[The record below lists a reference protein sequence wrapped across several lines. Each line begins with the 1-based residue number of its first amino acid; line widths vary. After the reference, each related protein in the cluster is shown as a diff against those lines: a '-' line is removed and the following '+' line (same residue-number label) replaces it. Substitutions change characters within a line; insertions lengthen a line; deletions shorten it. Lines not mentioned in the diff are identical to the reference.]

1 MKNTSFA
8 RSRGFTLIELMVG
21 LVVGLVVLLAVTQVY
36 VNWEGRQRTS
46 SSKNDAQISGTLA
59 AYNLERDLRQAGV
72 GFGSANSTL
81 TIPGNSKLG
90 CALSETI
97 GGKAVAF
104 NFTPIQIVNGVDG
117 APDQISVVYG
127 NSSTHSLTVLVDNPV
142 AATAKHLRDSAGFV
156 VDDRV
161 VLTTA
166 ANTCRMV
173 TVTANNA
180 ATRTFQHTGEDT
192 GATVFDQAFNLGP
205 EPTATVWRI
214 GATTSTRPVLEKTNL
229 LPVAGSIP
237 AALDIAEGIVN
248 LQAQYGYDVNGD
260 GQIAADEWFDAGDAA
275 LAAMEWNRVLAV
287 RYAVLARSRHYDGLL
302 LATNPAT
309 PSWAA
314 GQFVMT
320 DISGAADSGG
330 VVGGENN
337 WRGYRH
343 VVYEGV
349 VSLRN
354 VLWGRQ
360 L

>member
-46 SSKNDAQISGTLA
+46 TSKNDAQISGTLA

-72 GFGSANSTL
+72 GFGSANSTQ
-81 TIPGNSKLG
+81 TTTGSFKLG
-90 CALSETI
+90 CAVSETI

-104 NFTPIQIVNGVDG
+104 NFTPIQIVDGAGG
-117 APDQISVVYG
+117 APDQISVLYG

-173 TVTANNA
+173 TVTANN
-180 ATRTFQHTGEDT
+180 TNTKTFTHAEDT
-192 GATVFDQAFNLGP
+192 GTDTFDQAFNLGP
-205 EPTATVWRI
+205 QPTATVWSI
-214 GATTSTRPVLEKTNL
+214 GATTPTRPVLLKTHR
-229 LPVAGSIP
+229 LPVAGAVP

-248 LQAQYGYDVNGD
+248 LQAEYGYEVG
-260 GQIAADEWFDAGDAA
+260 GVITWAAVLPAGT
-275 LAAMEWNRVLAV
+275 EWNRVLAI

-302 LATNPAT
+302 STTDPAK
-309 PSWAA
+309 PSWA
-314 GQFVMT
+314 GGEFVMT
-320 DISGAADSGG
+320 DISGAADSGKD
-330 VVGGENN
+330 VGGENN

>member
-21 LVVGLVVLLAVTQVY
+21 LAVGLVVLLAVTQVY
-36 VNWEGRQRTS
+36 VNWESRQRTS

-81 TIPGNSKLG
+81 TTPGSFKLG
-90 CALSETI
+90 CAVSGTVNFIPVEI
-97 GGKAVAF
+97 INGAGGAA
-104 NFTPIQIVNGVDG
+104 
-117 APDQISVVYG
+117 DQISVLYG
-127 NSSTHSLTVLVDNPV
+127 NSSTHSLTVLVDNS
-142 AATAKHLRDSAGFV
+142 TQTTKTLRDRSGFMV
-156 VDDRV
+156 GDNV
-161 VLTTA
+161 VLTGPTS
-166 ANTCRMV
+166 CPMVKV
-173 TVTANNA
+173 TVA
-180 ATRTFQHTGEDT
+180 ALGTKTFTHGEDT
-192 GATVFDQAFNLGP
+192 GTTVFDQAFNLGP
-205 EPTATVWRI
+205 EPTATVWSIRA
-214 GATTSTRPVLEKTNL
+214 ATPTRPVLLKTHR
-229 LPVAGSIP
+229 LPVAGAIP
-237 AALDIAEGIVN
+237 DPIGIAEGIVN

-260 GQIAADEWFDAGDAA
+260 GRIASNEWFDAGDAA
-275 LAAMEWNRVLAV
+275 LAAIEWNRVLAV

-302 LATNPAT
+302 QATNPAK
-309 PSWAA
+309 PSWA
-314 GQFVMT
+314 GGEFVMT
-320 DISGAADSGG
+320 DISGAADSGVG
-330 VVGGENN
+330 VGGQNN